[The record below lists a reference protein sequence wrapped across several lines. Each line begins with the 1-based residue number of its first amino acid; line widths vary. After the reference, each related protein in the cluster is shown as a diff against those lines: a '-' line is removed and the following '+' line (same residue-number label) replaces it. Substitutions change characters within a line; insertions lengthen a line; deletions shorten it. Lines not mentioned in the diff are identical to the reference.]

1 MKFEEENWRERDSMN
16 ESVVVVVVS
25 VKAIDEKMKKKK
37 KIIIYTKDYV
47 ACIGL

>member
-1 MKFEEENWRERDSMN
+1 MN

-25 VKAIDEKMKKKK
+25 VKAIDEKMKKKR

-47 ACIGL
+47 TCIGL